1 MRFETPKTGSP
12 CSELRPKCVSNHLSS
27 STEKSR
33 RIISE
38 NLRRDCHPN
47 YHVYGN
53 SYRSTPFRLSESLRF
68 PTVRLRFNTRLQ
80 FDGHDAQ
87 HRPRGLAQ
95 SVFSS
100 PPRLATSRPDLDMV
114 RRVAEAKN
122 ALHYGVHTIMG
133 HSWGVPKPCLL
144 RSGNLGSRHCRNHPP
159 MPS

>member
-122 ALHYGVHTIMG
+122 ALHYATSRNPRNGAAILA
-133 HSWGVPKPCLL
+133 VPRLNLL
-144 RSGNLGSRHCRNHPP
+144 CSRRDRRSAAHPA
-159 MPS
+159 